1 MSRNPS
7 SKEKLI
13 AEKRASR
20 SSILVWNFAGYVRI
34 ANPENFPTKGVLWEN
49 SS

>member
-13 AEKRASR
+13 AEKRASG
-20 SSILVWNFAGYVRI
+20 SFILGWNFAGYVGI
-34 ANPENFPTKGVLWEN
+34 GNPENFPTKEVLWKN
-49 SS
+49 